1 MNYDTAL
8 EALESQAVA
17 PDELQDDIDR
27 LARILVALIR
37 QLRPDLALLYVDH
50 DEPMIADLLAEFG
63 EDGLIEELVGQG
75 PAILTVSRRKAP
87 VFQPGDISA
96 G

>member
-8 EALESQAVA
+8 EALESQATE

-27 LARILVALIR
+27 LARILAELIR
-37 QLRPDLALLYVDH
+37 QLRPDLALVYVDH
-50 DEPMIADLLAEFG
+50 DAPMIADLLAEFG

-75 PAILTVSRRKAP
+75 PLLL
-87 VFQPGDISA
+87 
-96 G
+96 